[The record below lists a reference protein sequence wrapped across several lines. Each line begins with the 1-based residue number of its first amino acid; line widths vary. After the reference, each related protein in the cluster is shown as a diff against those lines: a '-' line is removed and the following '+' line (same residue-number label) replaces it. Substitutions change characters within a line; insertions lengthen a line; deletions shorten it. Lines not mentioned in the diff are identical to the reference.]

1 MSAED
6 RKYPTSE
13 LEVLES
19 GAREVVEPNGL
30 RLMRSPRVLS
40 SRARSAL
47 LCRAHAKLAAAPAAG
62 SAPAGPVDV
71 IAWRSAP
78 NKETHVVR
86 GANVA
91 KKTVVMNFGDKGIPL
106 HIFTPEGHEDGSAAL
121 VFIHGGGFMVGNI
134 GQYEN
139 CLRDIVERTGC
150 VAIYPEYRL
159 SPETMFPG
167 GVEDCVKTLDWLVDH
182 AEELRV
188 MRRCRAGTLRVGKVC
203 IVASYLAR
211 VAKR

>member
-1 MSAED
+1 M
-6 RKYPTSE
+6 
-13 LEVLES
+13 
-19 GAREVVEPNGL
+19 
-30 RLMRSPRVLS
+30 
-40 SRARSAL
+40 
-47 LCRAHAKLAAAPAAG
+47 
-62 SAPAGPVDV
+62 

-139 CLRDIVERTGC
+139 CLRDIVERTG
-150 VAIYPEYRL
+150 VASRSIRSTACLP
-159 SPETMFPG
+159 
-167 GVEDCVKTLDWLVDH
+167 
-182 AEELRV
+182 
-188 MRRCRAGTLRVGKVC
+188 RRC
-203 IVASYLAR
+203 SR
-211 VAKR
+211 VALRTV

>member
-30 RLMRSPRVLS
+30 RLMLKPVPGDDREHVLDPRVY
-40 SRARSAL
+40 A
-47 LCRAHAKLAAAPAAG
+47 RAHAKLAAAPAAG

-159 SPETMFPG
+159 SPETMFPS
-167 GVEDCVKTLDWLVDH
+167 
-182 AEELRV
+182 R
-188 MRRCRAGTLRVGKVC
+188 
-203 IVASYLAR
+203 VASRTA
-211 VAKR
+211 